1 MKILW
6 VKAGG
11 LVPPDTGGKIRSYN
25 ILRELARHHTVTFF
39 SFYAEHA
46 NDVHHE
52 LEELFPVFC
61 VPLKLPSSGAA
72 ELRDYL
78 ANLLSREPYNVE
90 KFCRLEVREKLIG
103 VLQQNHYDVIL
114 CDFLIPAAVIPW
126 DWPGPKVIFTHN
138 VEAVIWRRR
147 YEVARHPLWKALSWY
162 EWRRM
167 RAAEQRYLRR
177 ADHVLAVSETDRD
190 IFGSFLDPHKLTVI
204 QTGVDVDYFK
214 PAQDTEQCDSLVFTG
229 SMDWLP
235 NEDGVAYFIR
245 EILPL
250 IRQQV
255 PDVSLRIVGR
265 KPSADL
271 ASLAARQENVELTGW
286 VEDVRPFLA
295 RGAVCIVPLR
305 IGSGTRLKIFEAM
318 AMGKAVVST
327 SIGAEGLPVRPGEN
341 ILMADDPDAFA
352 QSVVSLLRDATR
364 RREIGLAARK
374 LVAENYSWERIAEDF
389 AAVLADVA
397 ARQAAKQ

>member
-1 MKILW
+1 
-6 VKAGG
+6 
-11 LVPPDTGGKIRSYN
+11 
-25 ILRELARHHTVTFF
+25 
-39 SFYAEHA
+39 
-46 NDVHHE
+46 
-52 LEELFPVFC
+52 
-61 VPLKLPSSGAA
+61 
-72 ELRDYL
+72 
-78 ANLLSREPYNVE
+78 
-90 KFCRLEVREKLIG
+90 
-103 VLQQNHYDVIL
+103 
-114 CDFLIPAAVIPW
+114 
-126 DWPGPKVIFTHN
+126 
-138 VEAVIWRRR
+138 
-147 YEVARHPLWKALSWY
+147 
-162 EWRRM
+162 
-167 RAAEQRYLRR
+167 
-177 ADHVLAVSETDRD
+177 
-190 IFGSFLDPHKLTVI
+190 
-204 QTGVDVDYFK
+204 VDYFK
-214 PAQDTEQCDSLVFTG
+214 PAPDTEECDSLVFTG

-255 PDVSLRIVGR
+255 PKVSLRIVGR

-271 ASLAARQENVELTGW
+271 ESLAARQENVELTGW

-327 SIGAEGLPVRPGEN
+327 SIGAEGLPVQPGEN
-341 ILMADDPDAFA
+341 ILMADDPDTFA

-397 ARQAAKQ
+397 ARQAAKQDRIDSSLTLRNK